1 MNCVQP
7 PSTFSAKELKMSVH
21 ERPELSEKAKKIIA
35 ASSIAVF
42 ILLTLAVAW
51 FIGRPM
57 LRFVS
62 EPERFRAW
70 VDSGG
75 IMSRVYF
82 LGMQLLQVFF
92 AIIPGE
98 PMELGAGYAF
108 GAVEGTLLCL
118 AGTVAGSMAVFFFVR
133 RFGIRAVEIFFS
145 REKIESLRFLR
156 DTRKRNTLMFLL
168 ILIPGTPKDLL
179 GYFAPLTGM
188 SPWTWLFI
196 TSVARIPSIITSTI
210 GGSALGVQNYV
221 FAATALGATLLI
233 SGAGLLIYRRIC
245 RAHEE
250 HAKKED
256 DGHAG

>member
-1 MNCVQP
+1 
-7 PSTFSAKELKMSVH
+7 MSVH

-70 VDSGG
+70 VDSGR

-156 DTRKRNTLMFLL
+156 DTRKRNTRDSQGPFGLFRPAHGDEPL
-168 ILIPGTPKDLL
+168 DLAL
-179 GYFAPLTGM
+179 YNLRGEDTVHNNFNDRRKRARRSELRVCRN
-188 SPWTWLFI
+188 SPWRNAPDKRSRPSHL
-196 TSVARIPSIITSTI
+196 SPHLPCARGARKK
-210 GGSALGVQNYV
+210 GGRRPCR
-221 FAATALGATLLI
+221 I
-233 SGAGLLIYRRIC
+233 SC
-245 RAHEE
+245 S
-250 HAKKED
+250 
-256 DGHAG
+256 